1 MPRQAKTNLNIGEYD
16 YFRTRVTIGHDINGK
31 PIRKPFYGRTKGEAE
46 AKKKEYI
53 KAIESGINPDLGSQ
67 TLERSMY
74 TWLWNIERHVGNKS
88 STFERY
94 ESIFRNYVQGSS
106 IGHIVTMD
114 FKKIAMQKYYNKLL
128 ESGKSYSVILNLNK
142 LLKKFFIYAEQE
154 GYISK
159 NPIKGLKLPKDNE
172 GDLDEDIT
180 KKVEVFS
187 EDEIKRLLNYLGH
200 TKLKYIVLFA
210 LLTGARQGE
219 ILALEKND
227 ILNGAVKINKIVRR
241 VKVFDSKI
249 GHHYELKLT
258 KPKTKSS
265 NRDIP
270 LPKILKQELKRLD
283 ILVKEERMKL
293 GEAYTENNLLFP
305 SSTGTYIDSK
315 NMQRSWNRALKAC
328 NIPHKKFHSLRHTYA
343 TKLFENG
350 TSILTVSKLLG
361 HSSIK
366 TTEIYTHVSENVKLK
381 EVECLN
387 RIFS

>member
-187 EDEIKRLLNYLGH
+187 EDEIKRLLN
-200 TKLKYIVLFA
+200 
-210 LLTGARQGE
+210 
-219 ILALEKND
+219 
-227 ILNGAVKINKIVRR
+227 LNYSYN
-241 VKVFDSKI
+241 F
-249 GHHYELKLT
+249 
-258 KPKTKSS
+258 
-265 NRDIP
+265 
-270 LPKILKQELKRLD
+270 
-283 ILVKEERMKL
+283 
-293 GEAYTENNLLFP
+293 
-305 SSTGTYIDSK
+305 
-315 NMQRSWNRALKAC
+315 
-328 NIPHKKFHSLRHTYA
+328 
-343 TKLFENG
+343 
-350 TSILTVSKLLG
+350 
-361 HSSIK
+361 
-366 TTEIYTHVSENVKLK
+366 
-381 EVECLN
+381 
-387 RIFS
+387 